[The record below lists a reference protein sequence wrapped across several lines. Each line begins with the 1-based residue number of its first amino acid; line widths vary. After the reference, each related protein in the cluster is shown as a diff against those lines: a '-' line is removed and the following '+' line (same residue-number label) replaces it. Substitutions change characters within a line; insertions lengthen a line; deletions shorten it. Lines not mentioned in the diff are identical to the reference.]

1 MRHGPKPLRRAG
13 LLSMFMPMSEVSGGI
28 TRWLEQKRRRDRASA
43 AVISVLALGSG
54 AVVFLSIT
62 LLIYT
67 LLSVLGGYVASVRWL
82 WLAAFG
88 LTVWFFARSMKGMQ
102 HRLDLVMDPMGFWII
117 KDISSIGPRLVME
130 GIRQV
135 RCCGQLGELN
145 VAACAR
151 ALAYLA
157 GHNAAIT
164 WEDLIRH
171 CSQVTQERLREH
183 LSLLDGV
190 LFLGE
195 DGCRIT
201 LMGPFRLR
209 LRLLLEP
216 EPRGRKWQEPARPSP
231 EPPPQGVPVNDP
243 EKLSAYE
250 ILGLSPSASLME
262 IKAAYRKRVKEC
274 HPDLFAGMD
283 QQAKALAERW
293 TRALNAA
300 YGSLNPRRPDAKL
313 RKGGR
318 ARAER

>member
-1 MRHGPKPLRRAG
+1 
-13 LLSMFMPMSEVSGGI
+13 MSEVSGGI
-28 TRWLEQKRRRDRASA
+28 THWLEQKRRTDRASA

-54 AVVFLSIT
+54 AVVFLSVS
-62 LLIYT
+62 LLIYGV
-67 LLSVLGGYVASVRWL
+67 LSLLGGYVDSVVWL
-82 WLAAFG
+82 WLVAFG
-88 LTVWFFARSMKGMQ
+88 LTAWFFVRSMKGMQ

-117 KDISSIGPRLVME
+117 KDICSIGPRLILE
-130 GIRQV
+130 GMRQV

-157 GHNAAIT
+157 GQNAAVT
-164 WEDLIRH
+164 WENLVRH
-171 CSQVTQERLREH
+171 CSQLPQEQLREQ

-195 DGCRIT
+195 DGCRVT
-201 LMGPFRLR
+201 LMEPFRLR
-209 LRLLLEP
+209 LRLILER
-216 EPRGRKWQEPARPSP
+216 EPRGRERQEPDRPSP
-231 EPPPQGVPVNDP
+231 EPPLQGILVNDP
-243 EKLSAYE
+243 ERLSAYE

-283 QQAKALAERW
+283 QQAKVLAERW

-300 YGSLNPRRPDAKL
+300 YATLNPRRPDARL
-313 RKGGR
+313 REGRRPRAGGQR
-318 ARAER
+318 